1 MIKIIKQASYIL
13 IIAVVLGLVVN
24 AFSSN
29 PLSFI
34 RPLDTRETEYPQL
47 SADEVM
53 KHIEEGSAI
62 IVDAREAKYY
72 EEGRLPSAINLP
84 AHQFGEYFA
93 DIGES
98 LPQDYP
104 MIIYCQGSPCDESLE
119 VLENL
124 KLLEFEKLYLYLG
137 GWTEWINKGFMVES
151 DQTP

>member
-1 MIKIIKQASYIL
+1 MIKIIKQTSLIL
-13 IIAVVLGLVVN
+13 IISVILGLVVN

-34 RPLDTRETEYPQL
+34 RPLDTRETEYPKL
-47 SADEVM
+47 SVDEVM

-62 IVDAREAKYY
+62 LVDAREAKYFG
-72 EEGRLPSAINLP
+72 EGRLPGAINLP

-93 DIGES
+93 DIES

-104 MIIYCQGSPCDESLE
+104 LIIYCQGSPCDESLD

-124 KLLEFEKLYLYLG
+124 KILEFEELYLFPG
-137 GWTEWINKGFMVES
+137 GWMEWVNMGMTVEL
-151 DQTP
+151 DETP

>member
-13 IIAVVLGLVVN
+13 IISVILGLLVN

-29 PLSFI
+29 PLSFF
-34 RPLDTRETEYPQL
+34 RPLDKRETEYPQL

-104 MIIYCQGSPCDESLE
+104 MIIYCQGSPCDESLD

-124 KLLEFEKLYLYLG
+124 KLLEFEKLNLYPG